1 MLHPGS
7 VQAARKVSPVLCVS
21 PCLCISIPSL
31 PLSVS
36 SPVPYF
42 CLPISGCASSPLPG
56 TLKMRV
62 GPRFSERDFAQDW
75 GPTPVDR
82 YRDVRSICGLTE
94 ASPFSPF
101 SPFCLSGS
109 PPRPPVMGEHLGA
122 RPGFKSHFHPLLTVD
137 LRQVI
142 PLETQFV
149 LLENGAAVT
158 PCPQSCG
165 DKGRGEGIRVES
177 LGSPPTQPS
186 PPGTLKHR
194 DGLGCRTR
202 PCCTE
207 GS

>member
-1 MLHPGS
+1 MGAAPRVCPGGSQGLPGS
-7 VQAARKVSPVLCVS
+7 VCLPMSLHLHPWPPSLCLQPRPTFLSPDLWLRLVSPSWDPENGCGPPVLRKG
-21 PCLCISIPSL
+21 LCPRLGPHPSGSL
-31 PLSVS
+31 
-36 SPVPYF
+36 
-42 CLPISGCASSPLPG
+42 
-56 TLKMRV
+56 T
-62 GPRFSERDFAQDW
+62 
-75 GPTPVDR
+75 
-82 YRDVRSICGLTE
+82 GLTE

-109 PPRPPVMGEHLGA
+109 PPQPPVMGEHLGA

-137 LRQVI
+137 PRQVI
-142 PLETQFV
+142 SLETQFV
-149 LLENGAAVT
+149 LLENGPDVT

-165 DKGRGEGIRVES
+165 YKGKGEGIRVES

-194 DGLGCRTR
+194 GGLGCRAL